1 MNRAERGRRQS
12 VLRVID
18 ANANRAL
25 EGLRVCEEIVR
36 FYWEV
41 PSAFRQLRALRH
53 ALAQE
58 IRRLPVTPA
67 ELVRARESERD
78 IGRRAPAS
86 SIGSLERILLVNFQ
100 RAKEALRTLEEC
112 TRLLAPRRTARFQ
125 QLRFRTY
132 QVERILILLASKE
145 QQASR
150 ARRSPRPLVRSSS
163 S

>member
-1 MNRAERGRRQS
+1 MNRVERGRRQS

-36 FYWEV
+36 FHWEV

-58 IRRLPVTPA
+58 IRHLPVTPA

-86 SIGSLERILLVNFQ
+86 AVGSLERILLVNFQ
-100 RAKEALRTLEEC
+100 RTKEALRTLEEC
-112 TRLLAPRRTARFQ
+112 TRLLAHRKTAKFQ
-125 QLRFRTY
+125 RLRFRTY
-132 QVERILILLASKE
+132 QVERTLILFASKA
-145 QQASR
+145 QHPRS
-150 ARRSPRPLVRSSS
+150 ARRSPRTLVRSSS
-163 S
+163 A